1 MSISSEQFI
10 VFTEPELER
19 FADKIVQKVRNSF
32 HTLTSKPQE
41 KKLLTKDDFA
51 QEYGFSLGAIN
62 KMVFQKEIEFVKPH
76 NKIHFTRE
84 AIENY
89 IAKHTQKI
97 EGSK

>member
-1 MSISSEQFI
+1 MSVQNQKII
-10 VFTEPELER
+10 VFTENQLEE
-19 FADKIVQKVRNSF
+19 FANIIVNKFQNSLSF
-32 HTLTSKPQE
+32 IPSQTKE